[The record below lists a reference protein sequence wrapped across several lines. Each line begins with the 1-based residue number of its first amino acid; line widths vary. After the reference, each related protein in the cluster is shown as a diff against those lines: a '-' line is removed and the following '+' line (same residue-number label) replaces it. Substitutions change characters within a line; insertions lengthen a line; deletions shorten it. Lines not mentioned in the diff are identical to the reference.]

1 MDHDANSQIIV
12 EKLASFGIPTEVV
25 GVSAGPVVTQ
35 YELEPDPS
43 VRVSRI
49 EALSDDLA
57 MALSARSIR
66 IEAPIP
72 GRSVVGIEI
81 PNRDTHV
88 VGLRSIFEEVEF
100 ATGESQLI
108 FALGRDVAGAAR
120 AADLTR
126 MPHLLIAGATGSG
139 KSVMVNALITSLLF
153 RSRPQDLRLI
163 LVDPKNTPFS

>member
-1 MDHDANSQIIV
+1 MDHEANSAIIV
-12 EKLASFGIPTEVV
+12 AKLASFGIPTRVV

-81 PNRDTHV
+81 PNAMDLRVVKCDPGVRGDTV
-88 VGLRSIFEEVEF
+88 SGAKVMTNILLGIQLFLGIIGGLTLMIGGVGVANIMY
-100 ATGESQLI
+100 ATVKERTREIGVKM
-108 FALGRDVAGAAR
+108 ALGAR
-120 AADLTR
+120 PR
-126 MPHLLIAGATGSG
+126 
-139 KSVMVNALITSLLF
+139 
-153 RSRPQDLRLI
+153 
-163 LVDPKNTPFS
+163 